1 MSGDPPRSVLSGPA
15 PPTAPGSRP
24 RCRSV
29 LAAAALAA
37 SMAFRGGAADDPR
50 PLSARELFSDQ
61 PKGLGEQMAAWKF
74 VYMGESF
81 ADVAGG
87 LRQGV
92 VFDGMAKLG
101 VGFNLEKIAGWGGA
115 SIYANTILPHGESLS
130 QNHTGDLGVASNIDT
145 YDGFRLYKL
154 WFQQL
159 LDDGRWS
166 VRIGQIAADK
176 ECFVSEGASLY
187 LNNTFGTFPVV
198 SANLPAPI
206 FPLSSPGIRV
216 RWAPGEAFSVT
227 AMVFGGDA
235 GTPVSNPHNV
245 TWRLAG
251 RGGVLGVAEM
261 AYRTHTAPDDHRS
274 RGIFKLG
281 VFADTKPFDDLD
293 GGREHR
299 GDGGVYAIADQWVY
313 RERGEEGDAPRG
325 LSVFVRAGTA
335 AGTDRNRVVF
345 DAEAGVDYTGLVPSR
360 GRDITGIAF
369 AYTRLGAAAVRAA
382 GGGGDH
388 EMVAELT
395 HLFVV
400 GEHLAIQPD
409 VQFILDPGG
418 SGRIPDAL
426 VAGLRLTL
434 SF

>member
-1 MSGDPPRSVLSGPA
+1 M
-15 PPTAPGSRP
+15 
-24 RCRSV
+24 
-29 LAAAALAA
+29 LAVAA
-37 SMAFRGGAADDPR
+37 STAGADDAW

-61 PKGLGEQMAAWKF
+61 PKGLGEHMAAWKF
-74 VYMGESF
+74 VHTGEAF

-87 LRQGV
+87 LRQGA

-115 SIYANTILPHGESLS
+115 SIYVNTIFPHGESLS
-130 QNHTGDLGVASNIDT
+130 QNHTGDLGVVSNIDT
-145 YDGFRLYKL
+145 YDGVRLYKL

-166 VRIGQIAADK
+166 LRIGQIAADK

-187 LNNTFGTFPVV
+187 LNNAFGTFPVV

-206 FPLSSPGIRV
+206 FPLSAPGFRV
-216 RWAPGEAFSVT
+216 RWAPGEAFSVM
-227 AMVFGGDA
+227 AMVFSGDV
-235 GTPVSNPHNV
+235 GTAVSNPHNV
-245 TWRLAG
+245 TWRSDG
-251 RGGVLGVAEM
+251 RDGVFGVAEM
-261 AYRTHTAPDDHRS
+261 AYRTHTAPDDHRL

-281 VFADTKPFDDLD
+281 VFADTKAFADLD
-293 GGREHR
+293 GGPAHR

-313 RERGEEGDAPRG
+313 RERGGEGDGPRG

-335 AGTDRNRVVF
+335 HRSDRNLVTF
-345 DAEAGVDYTGLVPSR
+345 DAETGIDYTGLVPSR
-360 GRDITGIAF
+360 GRDITGIAL
-369 AYTRLGAAAVRAA
+369 AYIRLGAAAVRAA
-382 GGGGDH
+382 GGGGNH
-388 EMVAELT
+388 EMVVELT

-400 GEHLAIQPD
+400 GDHLAIQPD
-409 VQFILDPGG
+409 LQYIVDPGG
-418 SGRIPDAL
+418 SGRIPDAV

>member
-1 MSGDPPRSVLSGPA
+1 MRYPLRYRARRWSF
-15 PPTAPGSRP
+15 
-24 RCRSV
+24 
-29 LAAAALAA
+29 LAAAALAVAA
-37 SMAFRGGAADDPR
+37 STAGRGEGAADAQ

-61 PKGLGEQMAAWKF
+61 PKGLGEHLAAWKF
-74 VYMGESF
+74 VYTGESF

-87 LRQGV
+87 LRHGA

-101 VGFNLEKIAGWGGA
+101 VGFNLEKIAGRGGA
-115 SIYANTILPHGESLS
+115 SIYVNTIFPHGESLS
-130 QNHTGDLGVASNIDT
+130 ENHTGDLGVVSNIDT
-145 YDGFRLYKL
+145 YDGIRLYKL

-166 VRIGQIAADK
+166 LRIGQIAADK

-206 FPLSSPGIRV
+206 FPLSSPGFRV
-216 RWAPGEAFSVT
+216 RWAPGEAFSVM
-227 AMVFGGDA
+227 AMVFSGDV
-235 GTPVSNPHNV
+235 GTPASNPHNV
-245 TWRLAG
+245 TWRYDRNDGAF
-251 RGGVLGVAEM
+251 GVAEM
-261 AYRTHTAPDDHRS
+261 AYRTHTAPDDHRL

-281 VFADTKPFDDLD
+281 VFADTKAFDDLD
-293 GGREHR
+293 GRPVHR
-299 GDGGVYAIADQWVY
+299 GDGGVYAVADQWVY
-313 RERGEEGDAPRG
+313 RERGGEGDGPRG

-335 AGTDRNRVVF
+335 PRSDRNRVIF
-345 DAEAGVDYTGLVPSR
+345 DTETGVDYTGLVPSR
-360 GRDITGIAF
+360 GRDITGVAL

-382 GGGGDH
+382 GGSGDH

-409 VQFILDPGG
+409 MQYIVDPGG
-418 SGRIPDAL
+418 SGRIPDAF

>member
-1 MSGDPPRSVLSGPA
+1 M
-15 PPTAPGSRP
+15 
-24 RCRSV
+24 
-29 LAAAALAA
+29 AA
-37 SMAFRGGAADDPR
+37 SMAVRSGAAEDLR

-61 PKGLGEQMAAWKF
+61 PKGLGEHMAAWKF
-74 VYMGESF
+74 VYAGESF

-87 LRQGV
+87 LRRGV

-115 SIYANTILPHGESLS
+115 SIYANTIFPHGESLS
-130 QNHTGDLGVASNIDT
+130 QNHAGDLGVASNIDT
-145 YDGFRLYKL
+145 YDGVRLYKL

-216 RWAPGEAFSVT
+216 RWAPGEAFSVM
-227 AMVFGGDA
+227 AMVFSGDV

-245 TWRLAG
+245 TWRHDG
-251 RGGVLGVAEM
+251 RDGVFGVAEM
-261 AYRTHTAPDDHRS
+261 AYRTHTAPDDHRL

-281 VFADTKPFDDLD
+281 VFADTKSFDDLD
-293 GGREHR
+293 GGPSHR
-299 GDGGVYAIADQWVY
+299 GDGGAYAIADQWVY
-313 RERGEEGDAPRG
+313 RERGEEGDVPRG

-335 AGTDRNRVVF
+335 PGQDRNRVVF
-345 DAEAGVDYTGLVPSR
+345 DAETGVDYTGLVPSR
-360 GRDITGIAF
+360 GRDITGVAF

-409 VQFILDPGG
+409 LQYIVDPGG
-418 SGRIPDAL
+418 SGRIPDAF